1 MINFDNPIDATGRA
15 IDSQPA
21 YDRMIN
27 TELML
32 LQNGEYQPIIVIG
45 RTVGPSGRPE
55 GQYHEDL
62 AMNSMTYDV
71 QFPHGDVKEYAANI
85 IAKNLLNQINDKG
98 FSTTMVQSVVD
109 HRKTDAAVNKD
120 DMYTVSHNGTK
131 RIRQTTCDWQLLV
144 VKWKDSSK
152 QWVPLSVLKASN
164 PVDVAEYTKARGIHT
179 VLAFAWWVPYTL
191 RKRDVIISAVQTR
204 ARKTTHNYGVAI
216 PTDLRHAE

>member
-1 MINFDNPIDATGRA
+1 LIPEFDDPIDATGRA

-32 LQNGEYQPIIVIG
+32 PQNGEYQPVTVIG

-55 GQYHEDL
+55 GQYHEDP

-71 QFPHGDVKEYAANI
+71 QFPDGDVKEYAANI
-85 IAKNLLNQINDKG
+85 IAKNLLNQIND
-98 FSTTMVQSVVD
+98 D
-109 HRKTDAAVNKD
+109 HRKTEAAVDKD

-131 RIRQTTCDWQLLV
+131 RIRQTTCGWQML

-152 QWVPLSVLKASN
+152 QWVPLSVLKESN
-164 PVDVAEYTKARGIHT
+164 PVDVAKYAR
-179 VLAFAWWVPYTL
+179 A
-191 RKRDVIISAVQTR
+191 
-204 ARKTTHNYGVAI
+204 
-216 PTDLRHAE
+216 